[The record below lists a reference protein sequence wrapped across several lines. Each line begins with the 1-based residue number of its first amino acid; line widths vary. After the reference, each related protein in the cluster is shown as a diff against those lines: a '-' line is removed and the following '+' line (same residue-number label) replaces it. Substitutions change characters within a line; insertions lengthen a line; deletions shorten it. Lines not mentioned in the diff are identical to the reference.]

1 MDGALSD
8 ADGNVLGKVVER
20 GPVFSIEGNKEMIG
34 RVDAHG
40 RVVDINGNMIGMVD
54 GNGDVVD
61 KNNKFIARVVAP
73 DTIKFINNNGEWQ
86 GGLTSDHEVVDNN
99 FKKLGKYDVEKNK
112 FFGKNGEEFDPTKI
126 YLYDLEDNIIA
137 QLIGCDLFTPD
148 GQTKLGSILSDGTIR
163 DINNDLYGRAAPDNK
178 VYNPDGTLKGEFR
191 GAVDL
196 RKCGLAGVGSGGSGR
211 TISLPGMPLLKV
223 ESNGEI
229 VDPRTNRQVG
239 YIGDNG
245 RPYLFNPPASGGAG
259 ADDTRP
265 LPQPKPPK
273 AVPEDWITEHGAN
286 VSNRR
291 RSLAEK
297 LSSGG
302 TLKIPGPEILAKAKK
317 HQDADWGIDKAV
329 STWPVDM
336 SNMILKDKGIPAVLV
351 HSIDTRYSDV
361 PVTAYVE
368 RHIYAEA
375 GRNIIIPAG
384 SRLIGTASGASSAG
398 AAKAS
403 KVTISWERLIRPDG
417 AAFNFSAT
425 SADAQGRGGVS
436 AYLDEQLFQKYA
448 NPFVT
453 TIFTAVTNK
462 LIDLNDGDKNK
473 GSSDSTQATSEG
485 QTYAQQTR
493 RMFIDNFKDI
503 FDTMLSEANSVQPVL
518 FVPSG
523 TRLVAYPSQDLWLR
537 SVKDDEEQMTKE
549 GLGNPSEAQ
558 KPDVSSWVDKR
569 VGTEGEGE
577 SGGNSASAADEQVYA
592 PDSASVDPSS
602 PQIYDESV
610 DALPDEL
617 LERSMDPVV
626 QGGVNQQAAM
636 RQIKNRI

>member
-1 MDGALSD
+1 M
-8 ADGNVLGKVVER
+8 
-20 GPVFSIEGNKEMIG
+20 
-34 RVDAHG
+34 
-40 RVVDINGNMIGMVD
+40 
-54 GNGDVVD
+54 
-61 KNNKFIARVVAP
+61 
-73 DTIKFINNNGEWQ
+73 
-86 GGLTSDHEVVDNN
+86 
-99 FKKLGKYDVEKNK
+99 
-112 FFGKNGEEFDPTKI
+112 
-126 YLYDLEDNIIA
+126 
-137 QLIGCDLFTPD
+137 
-148 GQTKLGSILSDGTIR
+148 
-163 DINNDLYGRAAPDNK
+163 
-178 VYNPDGTLKGEFR
+178 
-191 GAVDL
+191 
-196 RKCGLAGVGSGGSGR
+196 
-211 TISLPGMPLLKV
+211 
-223 ESNGEI
+223 
-229 VDPRTNRQVG
+229 
-239 YIGDNG
+239 
-245 RPYLFNPPASGGAG
+245 
-259 ADDTRP
+259 
-265 LPQPKPPK
+265 
-273 AVPEDWITEHGAN
+273 
-286 VSNRR
+286 
-291 RSLAEK
+291 
-297 LSSGG
+297 
-302 TLKIPGPEILAKAKK
+302 
-317 HQDADWGIDKAV
+317 
-329 STWPVDM
+329 
-336 SNMILKDKGIPAVLV
+336 
-351 HSIDTRYSDV
+351 
-361 PVTAYVE
+361 
-368 RHIYAEA
+368 
-375 GRNIIIPAG
+375 
-384 SRLIGTASGASSAG
+384 
-398 AAKAS
+398 
-403 KVTISWERLIRPDG
+403 TISWERLIRPDG

-503 FDTMLSEANSVQPVL
+503 FDTMLREANSVQPVL

-558 KPDVSSWVDKR
+558 KPDVSSWVDKP